1 MRRRRLSR
9 EDRALWD
16 DVARRVRPMRDA
28 PPDALS
34 EPPPEKTLPE
44 KTPPAPVPAAPLSV
58 PPPQKP
64 FRLGAKAPATA
75 APTPSGASAIRMD
88 RKAFLRMKGGKLDP
102 EARIDLHGMTLAE
115 AHPALIGFI
124 LRSQAEA
131 RRLVLVIT
139 GKGRGA
145 EWDPALA
152 DRRGVLRRQVPHWL
166 HQAPLSGAVMQVT
179 PAHRRH
185 GGEGAF
191 YVYLRRPR

>member
-9 EDRALWD
+9 EDRAVWD
-16 DVARRVRPMRDA
+16 EVARRVRPMRDA
-28 PPDALS
+28 APDPVPDTA
-34 EPPPEKTLPE
+34 
-44 KTPPAPVPAAPLSV
+44 PPAPVPAPPLKAA
-58 PPPQKP
+58 PPPLAP
-64 FRLGAKAPATA
+64 FRLGAKAPSPAA
-75 APTPSGASAIRMD
+75 APDPAPASIRMD

-124 LRSQAEA
+124 LRSQAEG

-139 GKGRGA
+139 GKGRGT
-145 EWDPALA
+145 EWEPAFA

-166 HQAPLSGAVMQVT
+166 QQAPLTGAVLQVT
-179 PAHRRH
+179 PAHRKH

>member
-16 DVARRVRPMRDA
+16 EVARRVRPMRDA
-28 PPDALS
+28 PPDAVS
-34 EPPPEKTLPE
+34 GPPPEKTLPE
-44 KTPPAPVPAAPLSV
+44 KTPPAPVPAAPL
-58 PPPQKP
+58 PLKP
-64 FRLGAKAPATA
+64 FRLGAKAPAA
-75 APTPSGASAIRMD
+75 ASPTPSAPPAIRMD

-139 GKGRGA
+139 GKGSGA
-145 EWDPALA
+145 EWDPAFA

-166 HQAPLSGAVMQVT
+166 HQAPLSGAVMQVA